1 MPAMRAPPAIAAPPI
16 SAAPRRVVMLAFP
29 GVQVL
34 DVTGPLDILAG
45 AGDELAAAGRGPGY
59 AVTLAAAEPEPIP
72 TSCGVALVP
81 HAAFAD
87 LPRAPIDTLMVAGG
101 TGVHEA
107 VAEGALLAAIA
118 RLAPGARRV
127 ASVCSGAF
135 ALARAGLLDG
145 RRAVT
150 HWAHCERLARE
161 HPAVTV
167 EPDPIW
173 VRDGRVWTSAGVTAG
188 MDLTLALVEAD
199 HGRDLALAVARR
211 RVMFLKR
218 PGGQSQFS
226 AELAAQAA
234 AGPVAR
240 AQAFVLDHLDADLDV
255 ETLAAVAGMSPRNF
269 ARVFAR
275 EAGLTPAAYVEAVR
289 VAAARRHLEEG
300 DQPIERVAA
309 LAGFRGRERMR
320 RAFLRRLG
328 TGPQTYRERFRTAHL
343 PEEERIPS

>member
-1 MPAMRAPPAIAAPPI
+1 MPSIAAP
-16 SAAPRRVVMLAFP
+16 ARRVVMLAFP
-29 GVQVL
+29 GAQVL

-45 AGDELAAAGRGPGY
+45 AGDELAARGAGPGY
-59 AVTLAAAEPEPIP
+59 AVTLAAARAEPIP

-81 HAAFAD
+81 HAAFDA
-87 LPRAPIDTLMVAGG
+87 LPEGRIDTLMVAGG
-101 TGVHEA
+101 TGVHDA
-107 VAEGALLAAIA
+107 IADGALVRAIA
-118 RLAPGARRV
+118 RLAPRARRV

-135 ALARAGLLDG
+135 ALAAAGLLDG

-150 HWAHCERLARE
+150 HWAHCDRLQRDYPE
-161 HPAVTV
+161 ITV

-188 MDLTLALVEAD
+188 MDMTLALVEED

-234 AGPVAR
+234 TGPVAR

-255 ETLAAVAGMSPRNF
+255 ETLASVAGMSPRNF

-275 EAGLTPAAYVEAVR
+275 EVGLTPAAYVEAVR
-289 VAAARRHLEEG
+289 VEAARRHLEDG
-300 DQPIERVAA
+300 GQPIERVAA

-328 TGPQTYRERFRTAHL
+328 TGPQSYRERFHTARI
-343 PEEERIPS
+343 PAEERTRT

>member
-1 MPAMRAPPAIAAPPI
+1 MPSIAAP
-16 SAAPRRVVMLAFP
+16 ARRVVMLAFP
-29 GVQVL
+29 GAQVL

-45 AGDELAAAGRGPGY
+45 AGDELAARGAGPGY
-59 AVTLAAAEPEPIP
+59 AVTLAAARAEPIP

-81 HAAFAD
+81 HAAFDA
-87 LPRAPIDTLMVAGG
+87 LPEGRIDTLMVAGG

-107 VAEGALLAAIA
+107 IADGALV
-118 RLAPGARRV
+118 R
-127 ASVCSGAF
+127 AF
-135 ALARAGLLDG
+135 ALAAAGLLDG

-150 HWAHCERLARE
+150 HWAHCDRLQRDYPE
-161 HPAVTV
+161 ITV

-188 MDLTLALVEAD
+188 MDMTLALVEED

-234 AGPVAR
+234 TGPVAR

-255 ETLAAVAGMSPRNF
+255 ETLASVAGMSPRNF

-275 EAGLTPAAYVEAVR
+275 EVGLTPAAYVEAVR
-289 VAAARRHLEEG
+289 VEAARRHLEDG
-300 DQPIERVAA
+300 GQPIERVAA

-328 TGPQTYRERFRTAHL
+328 TGPQSYRERFHTARI
-343 PEEERIPS
+343 PAEERTRT